1 MSKKLI
7 ITSLLRNKERY
18 LVCALLEGNRIV
30 QIQMQPEGEHSLLGN
45 IYLGRVEKVLENI
58 GAAFV
63 EIAPGVPCYLPLSE
77 AGQAVR
83 TNQRKGSGIKPG
95 DELVVQVCKEAIKT
109 KVPRLTACPEFPG
122 KYLVLTLEK
131 GHLGFSSKLE
141 PLEKERIRKV
151 LTEAEDFS
159 RDGAVVRTNAGGI
172 DGEDILKE
180 LQILKNRWNSIRE
193 SAFHRTCFSMLWEAE
208 PFYLSSLRD
217 VYQEGLEEIITDL
230 PEIQRQIKDYL
241 TLHQPEYLDKLRNYQ
256 DRLLPLCKLY
266 PLETSLEE
274 ALREKVWLKSG
285 GFLVIQ
291 QTEALVAIDVNSGKY
306 AGKQQAA
313 QVCKKINL
321 EAAGEIARQLRL
333 RNLSGIILI
342 DFINMEE
349 QADREELLRELDS
362 WLCRDPVKTQV
373 VDMTAL
379 QLVEVTRKKV
389 RKSLEDSLKIKK
401 NMI

>member
-7 ITSLLRNKERY
+7 ITSFLRNREPY
-18 LVCALLEGNRIV
+18 LVCALLEGDRIV
-30 QIQMQPEGEHSLLGN
+30 QVQLQPEGERSLLGN

-77 AGQAVR
+77 AEQAVR
-83 TNQRKGSGIKPG
+83 TNQRKGGGIKPG
-95 DELVVQVCKEAIKT
+95 DELVVQVCKEAIKA

-122 KYLVLTLEK
+122 KYLVLTLGK
-131 GHLGFSSKLE
+131 GHLGFSSKLKAQ
-141 PLEKERIRKV
+141 EKERIRKV
-151 LTEAEDFS
+151 LTAAEDFS
-159 RDGAVVRTNAGGI
+159 QDGAVVRTNAGGVA
-172 DGEDILKE
+172 GEDILKE
-180 LQILKNRWNSIRE
+180 LQILKKRWNTIRE
-193 SAFHRTCFSMLWEAE
+193 TAGHRTCFSLLWEAE
-208 PFYLSSLRD
+208 PFYLSFLRD
-217 VYQEGLEEIITDL
+217 VYQQGLEEIVTDL
-230 PEIQRQIKDYL
+230 PDIWSQVKDYL
-241 TLHQPEYLDKLRNYQ
+241 ALHQRENLNKLRLYE
-256 DRLLPLCKLY
+256 DPLLPLHKLY
-266 PLETSLEE
+266 RLEISLDE

-313 QVCKKINL
+313 QVYKKINL

-349 QADREELLRELDS
+349 QADREELLKELDS
-362 WLCRDPVKTQV
+362 WLRRDPIKTQV
-373 VDMTAL
+373 VDMTPL

-401 NMI
+401 NMV